1 MISNAR
7 VPINRYTLSTGRWPA
22 KAQEEKS
29 HLSFYGIPHSYSDY
43 MEAEAVRKGE
53 QARVLEEFYRGEEE
67 QRRSIRRRLATSL
80 VQLGVRLD
88 PLAVDD
94 FAEDD

>member
-1 MISNAR
+1 MYRPR
-7 VPINRYTLSTGRWPA
+7 VC
-22 KAQEEKS
+22 KAQEES
-29 HLSFYGIPHSYSDY
+29 HTLSFYGIPHSYSDY

-53 QARVLEEFYRGEEE
+53 KARVMEEFYRGEEE
-67 QRRSIRRRLATSL
+67 QQRSIRRRLASTL

-88 PLAVDD
+88 PNAAD

>member
-1 MISNAR
+1 
-7 VPINRYTLSTGRWPA
+7 
-22 KAQEEKS
+22 
-29 HLSFYGIPHSYSDY
+29 

-53 QARVLEEFYRGEEE
+53 QARVLEEFYRGEED

>member
-1 MISNAR
+1 M
-7 VPINRYTLSTGRWPA
+7 
-22 KAQEEKS
+22 
-29 HLSFYGIPHSYSDY
+29 SFYGIPHSYSDY

-53 QARVLEEFYRGEEE
+53 QARVLEEFYRGEED